1 LARIAAWLLSHD
13 CATKT
18 ASKPNTTAKP
28 TMTRVLARIA
38 LIPVYRRPIVFVVA
52 VTIPAASIELVK
64 SAALSFLSSTGF
76 KPAFFTDR
84 FSKCSQLNQF
94 LIQPHQMLRSCR
106 VFRADAKVFT
116 TD

>member
-1 LARIAAWLLSHD
+1 
-13 CATKT
+13 
-18 ASKPNTTAKP
+18 
-28 TMTRVLARIA
+28 MTRVLARIA
-38 LIPVYRRPIVFVVA
+38 LIPVYRRPVVLVVA
-52 VTIPAASIELVK
+52 LTIPAASIELVK

-94 LIQPHQMLRSCR
+94 LIVPPRMSRSCR
-106 VFRADAKVFT
+106 GFRVDAKVFT